1 MTTKANA
8 RPSEDASV
16 IDSPVGPLFLGTT
29 SQGIRRLEFL
39 RDAMDRE
46 SKRQTASA
54 DGDSVFASEVEKQVT
69 EYFEG
74 TRRAFD
80 LPLDLAGTDFQL
92 SVWRAIAAV
101 PFGETLTYSQIAAA
115 VGRPTSYRAAGNA
128 CGANPVVI
136 IVPCHR
142 IVGTDRG
149 LHGFGGGLDTKT
161 FLLRHEGSLG
171 AIRDRRAGQAALITA

>member
-1 MTTKANA
+1 V
-8 RPSEDASV
+8 RPTEGTRV
-16 IDSPVGPLFLGTT
+16 IDSPVGPLFLRTT
-29 SQGIRRLEFL
+29 SKGIRRLEFL
-39 RDAMDRE
+39 REAIERE
-46 SKRQTASA
+46 PRKSEIEGEGS
-54 DGDSVFASEVEKQVT
+54 SEFAAEVEKQIT

-80 LPLDLAGTDFQL
+80 LPLDLEGTDFQL
-92 SVWRAIAAV
+92 GVWNAIAGV

-161 FLLRHEGSLG
+161 FLLRHEGSIG
-171 AIRDRRAGQAALITA
+171 AIRDKRAQPLLLTQ

>member
-1 MTTKANA
+1 MTTKAKP
-8 RPSEDASV
+8 RPSEGTSV
-16 IDSPVGPLFLGTT
+16 INSPVGPLFLRTT
-29 SQGIRRLEFL
+29 SKGIRRLDFL
-39 RDAMDRE
+39 RDAIDRQ
-46 SKRQTASA
+46 SKERASGEDA
-54 DGDSVFASEVEKQVT
+54 DSDFAAEVERQVT
-69 EYFEG
+69 QYFDG
-74 TRRAFD
+74 TRRDFD
-80 LPLDLAGTDFQL
+80 LPLDLTGTEFQL
-92 SVWRAIAAV
+92 SVWRAIANV

-161 FLLRHEGSLG
+161 FLLGHEGSLG
-171 AIRDRRAGQAALITA
+171 AIRDRRTQPALITA

>member
-1 MTTKANA
+1 MPKKATLS
-8 RPSEDASV
+8 PSEGTSV
-16 IDSPVGPLFLGTT
+16 IDSPVGPLFLRTT
-29 SQGIRRLEFL
+29 SRGIRRLEFL

-46 SKRQTASA
+46 SKRQSISA
-54 DGDSVFASEVEKQVT
+54 DGDSEFAAEVEKQVT

-74 TRRAFD
+74 ARRSFD
-80 LPLDLAGTDFQL
+80 LPLDLTGTDFQL
-92 SVWRAIAAV
+92 SIWRAIADV
-101 PFGETLTYSQIAAA
+101 RFGETLTYSQIAAS

-171 AIRDRRAGQAALITA
+171 AIRDRRAGQTALITA